1 MNVGGRPCSGL
12 SRQAQLGLSQALLG
26 CCEAPPPYFSCA
38 WGRCLVGRSEVL
50 STLEVFLQ
58 DLPVLGRIHLP
69 STAASRPVRA
79 AEPPPPHSLTL
90 PPPCFTAGTGDEPSG
105 FLHTPLRLEA
115 NVLSVSSD
123 QRILFPTISESF
135 RSS

>member
-1 MNVGGRPCSGL
+1 MVNVGGRPCSAL

-38 WGRCLVGRSEVL
+38 QGRCLVGRSEVL

-79 AEPPPPHSLTL
+79 AEPTP
-90 PPPCFTAGTGDEPSG
+90 TA
-105 FLHTPLRLEA
+105 
-115 NVLSVSSD
+115 
-123 QRILFPTISESF
+123 
-135 RSS
+135 